1 MEFKKEFKKKF
12 SINTVCIL
20 NPLNKKEI
28 LLKSKMK
35 VKKIFNKG
43 KLKLITV
50 GRLVDQKNQIN
61 ILRSLNKIKHQ
72 LEFELIIIGKGN
84 LKNNLIEYIKKNKL
98 EKHVK
103 ILGFKKNPYPYIKQS
118 EVFLLSSK
126 FEVFLMFY

>member
-1 MEFKKEFKKKF
+1 
-12 SINTVCIL
+12 
-20 NPLNKKEI
+20 
-28 LLKSKMK
+28 MK

-103 ILGFKKNPYPYIKQS
+103 ILGFKKNP
-118 EVFLLSSK
+118 
-126 FEVFLMFY
+126 